1 MIRGCCACFTCVN
14 QAQKIYTYLIFVFL
28 FDNLTFDKMRDV
40 SQLECDLEDGEL
52 VMNAVNGF

>member
-1 MIRGCCACFTCVN
+1 MN